1 MRPPIVLDQQHDA
14 GAVDLRRSG
23 VLDRGRG
30 FLARQQDRDP
40 GAFAEFARH
49 LDRSAG
55 LRREA
60 MNLRQSQPGALA
72 DRLGGEERIEDLAE
86 NVGRDAGAAVST
98 AMATYSP
105 ALISRSMSLRADIV
119 MTPPVMASRALMTRL
134 TSAVSNSATS
144 TMTGQTPGA
153 TSNCSVTAL
162 PTPVLS
168 TSRTA

>member
-1 MRPPIVLDQQHDA
+1 
-14 GAVDLRRSG
+14 
-23 VLDRGRG
+23 
-30 FLARQQDRDP
+30 
-40 GAFAEFARH
+40 
-49 LDRSAG
+49 
-55 LRREA
+55 
-60 MNLRQSQPGALA
+60 MNLRQPQTGALA

-86 NVGRDAGAAVST
+86 DTGAMPAPVSST

-105 ALISRSMSLRADIV
+105 ALTSSLSVSLRADIV